1 VTLLFDTAADAQIPT
16 LGASGA
22 MAGRA
27 GAPISCSI
35 SSRVLTLVLQYPRR
49 DGPAP
54 AVEEAVLRKCKLALI
69 MGRGRAC
76 GRCSETGWRSCR
88 RARRSGGS

>member
-1 VTLLFDTAADAQIPT
+1 MTLLFDTAADAQIPT

-35 SSRVLTLVLQYPRR
+35 PAHASSRSCSNILAGTDLRR
-49 DGPAP
+49 G
-54 AVEEAVLRKCKLALI
+54 
-69 MGRGRAC
+69 
-76 GRCSETGWRSCR
+76 
-88 RARRSGGS
+88 